1 MSQALTRTSL
11 RTRGRSHVSQP
22 ILQSS
27 ILLVL
32 PFIFAGLAIILSLGP
47 HRRSPTSAV
56 DAVGS
61 RTHTVLLREE
71 AATIR
76 EADVANREA
85 ELQAIPN
92 QDFVCPPCFAPTVVE
107 ILSLPAPTVIE
118 EIVVAKALS
127 NPRAAELLDREQRV
141 AHRERNVGQKEE
153 RLSRREHEAS
163 QLEDWILGRLMLV
176 HRSLF
181 SSKLITC
188 FSVSGL

>member
-11 RTRGRSHVSQP
+11 RTRGRSHFSQP
-22 ILQSS
+22 ILRPS

-32 PFIFAGLAIILSLGP
+32 PFFFAGLAIILFLSP
-47 HRRSPTSAV
+47 HRRSPAAAV

-61 RTHTVLLREE
+61 RTRTVLLREE
-71 AATIR
+71 AVTIR

-92 QDFVCPPCFAPTVVE
+92 QDFVCPPCVAPTVIE
-107 ILSLPAPTVIE
+107 IFSLPAPTVIE
-118 EIVVAKALS
+118 KIVVVKALS
-127 NPRAAELLDREQRV
+127 SARATELLNREQRV

-163 QLEDWILGRLMLV
+163 QLEDWILGQ
-176 HRSLF
+176 
-181 SSKLITC
+181 LI
-188 FSVSGL
+188 VGGL